1 MKAACVT
8 EQLSRLTKYS
18 YHTTKGSISTKTPWL
33 CSRFSIKQF
42 TFFTSIQKVP
52 LSKCGRLVGTVS
64 TMTTSCCLQQSGD
77 RRYLYHQ
84 GNKQTTG
91 GALRAAARPWFIPA
105 GKYIPADRPQRST
118 PPRRG
123 TPPQLVR
130 EVAAL
135 YGGVAVLFGWSVS
148 HGGSSGGLCGL
159 YRGQIYGSSSCDFS
173 QSQYWQPKITCI
185 RLDSGSRESLHL
197 PFTGV

>member
-1 MKAACVT
+1 MRCLASKRMA
-8 EQLSRLTKYS
+8 QIFPD
-18 YHTTKGSISTKTPWL
+18 GS
-33 CSRFSIKQF
+33 CR
-42 TFFTSIQKVP
+42 
-52 LSKCGRLVGTVS
+52 
-64 TMTTSCCLQQSGD
+64 QSGA

-84 GNKQTTG
+84 GNEQTTG
-91 GALRAAARPWFIPA
+91 GALRAAARPWLIPA

-173 QSQYWQPKITCI
+173 QSQFFVTYIHTDRKIKPT
-185 RLDSGSRESLHL
+185 HL
-197 PFTGV
+197 Q

>member
-1 MKAACVT
+1 MLFPQLWNCVGICITKAMN
-8 EQLSRLTKYS
+8 R
-18 YHTTKGSISTKTPWL
+18 
-33 CSRFSIKQF
+33 
-42 TFFTSIQKVP
+42 P
-52 LSKCGRLVGTVS
+52 L
-64 TMTTSCCLQQSGD
+64 
-77 RRYLYHQ
+77 
-84 GNKQTTG
+84 G
-91 GALRAAARPWFIPA
+91 GALRAAARPWLIPA

-173 QSQYWQPKITCI
+173 QSQFFVTYIHTGRKIKPTHLQWWQCPQTNTAPSCFFFMWFLTVSIF
-185 RLDSGSRESLHL
+185 RDLHSHRSQ
-197 PFTGV
+197 

>member
-1 MKAACVT
+1 MPQKNGKHRIRCLHFINAFVHRPKAVT
-8 EQLSRLTKYS
+8 AGICITKAMN
-18 YHTTKGSISTKTPWL
+18 
-33 CSRFSIKQF
+33 R
-42 TFFTSIQKVP
+42 P
-52 LSKCGRLVGTVS
+52 L
-64 TMTTSCCLQQSGD
+64 
-77 RRYLYHQ
+77 
-84 GNKQTTG
+84 G
-91 GALRAAARPWFIPA
+91 GALRAAARPWLIPA

-123 TPPQLVR
+123 TPPRLVR

-173 QSQYWQPKITCI
+173 QSQFFVTYIHTDRKIKPT
-185 RLDSGSRESLHL
+185 HL
-197 PFTGV
+197 Q